1 MKSLEISWVLTKNLK
16 QSHYH
21 ISADSFIKNK
31 IAYDFRNEIM
41 SKWISKKLMDF
52 GWNEFIL
59 MRLWVEVFVSQQW
72 VQAEIEANSELISKI
87 IGPFNLHSWPC

>member
-1 MKSLEISWVLTKNLK
+1 MKSLEISWVLTKNLR

-52 GWNEFIL
+52 G
-59 MRLWVEVFVSQQW
+59 
-72 VQAEIEANSELISKI
+72 
-87 IGPFNLHSWPC
+87 